1 MDSLIASIS
10 LSAAFVALCFSG
22 VSLILHFLKRR
33 QPPEVEELWTAFQQ
47 QKTQHLDLLDKV
59 EHWRR
64 RDSVR
69 RARQGAEDK
78 QTEVAV
84 AEQTPAER
92 KLALRRRASGLGLG
106 LIGGGE

>member
-22 VSLILHFLKRR
+22 VSLILHFIRRR
-33 QPPEVEELWTAFQQ
+33 QPPEVSELWTAVQEGR
-47 QKTQHLDLLDKV
+47 TQHLDLLDKV

-78 QTEVAV
+78 AQVVAV
-84 AEQTPAER
+84 DEQTPAE
-92 KLALRRRASGLGLG
+92 KKVELRRRATGLGLG
-106 LIGGGE
+106 IAGSHE

>member
-22 VSLILHFLKRR
+22 VSLILHFIRRR
-33 QPPEVEELWTAFQQ
+33 QPPEVSELWTAVQEAR
-47 QKTQHLDLLDKV
+47 TQHLDLLDKV

-78 QTEVAV
+78 QEAAVAV
-84 AEQTPAER
+84 EPTPAER
-92 KLALRRRASGLGLG
+92 KVELRRRAMAQGLGIAG
-106 LIGGGE
+106 AKE

>member
-22 VSLILHFLKRR
+22 VSLILHFIRRR
-33 QPPEVEELWTAFQQ
+33 QPPEVSELWTALQET
-47 QKTQHLDLLDKV
+47 KTQHLDLLDKV

-78 QTEVAV
+78 QDAIVKTEPTA
-84 AEQTPAER
+84 ADYKNE
-92 KLALRRRASGLGLG
+92 LRRRATAAGMGLA
-106 LIGGGE
+106 GGK

>member
-1 MDSLIASIS
+1 MDSLIASITA
-10 LSAAFVALCFSG
+10 SAAVVALIFST
-22 VSLILHFLKRR
+22 VSLILHFIKRR
-33 QPPEVEELWTAFQQ
+33 QPPEVEELWTAFQE

-78 QTEVAV
+78 QAVVAT
-84 AEQTPAER
+84 AEQSPAEY
-92 KLALRRRASGLGLG
+92 KNELRRRATARGMGIAG
-106 LIGGGE
+106 AKE